1 MAFQSMLSGAEC
13 SASQNHLSQFLKH
26 TQTDR
31 SLQQDAVQTQPGM
44 MQRPGF
50 RTRPGGVGGGVQD
63 MDAFLRQP
71 PATGAPPFDMHAM
84 RSEMEAMQMRAP
96 PSSAWAQEMQQRQPA
111 PAPGPPSAWTEQFH
125 AQRPPPTAEE
135 AAPMHLGMH
144 AAGPGRFG
152 GGLYTSHARYAP
164 PAARTTLEPA
174 APRLAEWDD
183 ATWDEQFRRMEA
195 EAASA
200 PAAADKGKQRETQK
214 DEDAELHE
222 LREMQARLRD
232 EVHDSNPRFE
242 ELWNTL
248 KDPSLLDKSDELAKW
263 ERELMEAVANE
274 DPLASTHPGGGLGPG
289 ELGLSEEDGLGEAEA
304 RLRREWLGDVD
315 EAGFPRLGTY
325 EYEAHNPFAGHATPY
340 AEGMRLLENNG
351 SLTEAARLFEVATQR
366 DVESQQVSDE
376 IDLSRAER
384 SRAWQRL
391 GECHAMNEHEEKAIQ
406 ALEEAVRIDS
416 SNLEALMSLAV
427 SYINEGYDQAANV
440 TLLRYLAR
448 SHPHLA
454 PSPEFPAL
462 PNEHTDPWAR
472 VNYVRDLFLQA
483 ARRDAA
489 RGTMS
494 PDIQVGLGL
503 LYYSTYSYEQAKD
516 CFQAALASRPNDCQ
530 LWNRLGATLANGGN
544 SELATDAYHR
554 ALELR
559 PSFTRAIYNLSVS
572 CMNLGAHHEAVE
584 HLLSALALQ
593 RSQSMPD
600 APDSASMP
608 LSHAKESEG
617 LWNTLR
623 STLLVMNRA
632 DLVPSCRVG
641 SDLDVFRQAG
651 FDF

>member
-1 MAFQSMLSGAEC
+1 M
-13 SASQNHLSQFLKH
+13 
-26 TQTDR
+26 
-31 SLQQDAVQTQPGM
+31 
-44 MQRPGF
+44 
-50 RTRPGGVGGGVQD
+50 
-63 MDAFLRQP
+63 
-71 PATGAPPFDMHAM
+71 
-84 RSEMEAMQMRAP
+84 
-96 PSSAWAQEMQQRQPA
+96 
-111 PAPGPPSAWTEQFH
+111 
-125 AQRPPPTAEE
+125 
-135 AAPMHLGMH
+135 
-144 AAGPGRFG
+144 
-152 GGLYTSHARYAP
+152 
-164 PAARTTLEPA
+164 
-174 APRLAEWDD
+174 
-183 ATWDEQFRRMEA
+183 
-195 EAASA
+195 
-200 PAAADKGKQRETQK
+200 
-214 DEDAELHE
+214 
-222 LREMQARLRD
+222 
-232 EVHDSNPRFE
+232 
-242 ELWNTL
+242 
-248 KDPSLLDKSDELAKW
+248 
-263 ERELMEAVANE
+263 
-274 DPLASTHPGGGLGPG
+274 
-289 ELGLSEEDGLGEAEA
+289 
-304 RLRREWLGDVD
+304 D
-315 EAGFPRLGTY
+315 EAGFPRLGAY

-530 LWNRLGATLANGGN
+530 LWN
-544 SELATDAYHR
+544 
-554 ALELR
+554 
-559 PSFTRAIYNLSVS
+559 LS
-572 CMNLGAHHEAVE
+572 LIHI
-584 HLLSALALQ
+584 
-593 RSQSMPD
+593 
-600 APDSASMP
+600 
-608 LSHAKESEG
+608 
-617 LWNTLR
+617 
-623 STLLVMNRA
+623 
-632 DLVPSCRVG
+632 
-641 SDLDVFRQAG
+641 
-651 FDF
+651 

>member
-13 SASQNHLSQFLKH
+13 SASHNHLSQFLKH

-31 SLQQDAVQTQPGM
+31 SLQQDAMQTQPGM
-44 MQRPGF
+44 MQRPAF
-50 RTRPGGVGGGVQD
+50 RTRPGGVGDGGQD
-63 MDAFLRQP
+63 MDAFMRQP
-71 PATGAPPFDMHAM
+71 PATGAPSFDMHAM
-84 RSEMEAMQMRAP
+84 RSEMQAMQMHAP
-96 PSSAWAQEMQQRQPA
+96 PSSTWAQEMQQRPPA
-111 PAPGPPSAWTEQFH
+111 APPGRHSAWTEQFH
-125 AQRPPPTAEE
+125 AQRPPPAEQ
-135 AAPMHLGMH
+135 AAAMRPGMNMV
-144 AAGPGRFG
+144 GPGRMG
-152 GGLYTSHARYAP
+152 GGMYMGLPSYAP
-164 PAARTTLEPA
+164 PAPVNTAAPA
-174 APRLAEWDD
+174 APRVADWDD

-195 EAASA
+195 EAAPA
-200 PAAADKGKQRETQK
+200 PATTDKGKQRETPVN
-214 DEDAELHE
+214 EDAELNE

-248 KDPSLLDKSDELAKW
+248 KDPSLLEKSDELAKW
-263 ERELMEAVANE
+263 EKELMEAVANE

-289 ELGLSEEDGLGEAEA
+289 ALGLSEEDGLGEAEA
-304 RLRREWLGDVD
+304 RLRRAWQSDVD
-315 EAGFPRLGTY
+315 EAGFPMLGQY

-351 SLTEAARLFEVATQR
+351 SLTDAARLFEVATQR
-366 DVESQQVSDE
+366 DTESQHVSDE

-427 SYINEGYDQAANV
+427 SYINEGYDQAANA
-440 TLLRYLAR
+440 TLLRYMAR

-462 PNEHTDPWAR
+462 PSEHTDPWAR

-483 ARRDAA
+483 ARKDAA

-516 CFQAALASRPNDCQ
+516 CFQAALVSRPNDCQ

-593 RSQSMPD
+593 RSQSIPD
-600 APDSASMP
+600 APDSATMP

-632 DLVPSCRVG
+632 DLVPSCHVG
-641 SDLDVFRQAG
+641 SDLEVFRRAG
-651 FDF
+651 FEF